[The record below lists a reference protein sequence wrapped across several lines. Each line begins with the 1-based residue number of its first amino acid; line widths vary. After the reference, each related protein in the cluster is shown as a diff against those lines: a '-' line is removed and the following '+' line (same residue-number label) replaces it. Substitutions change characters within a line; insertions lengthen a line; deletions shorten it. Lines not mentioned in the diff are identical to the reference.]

1 MAPPRKIIK
10 RQLEILVD
18 YLEENKDISGG
29 TPFSP
34 VGLHAAKVKWTMVAK
49 KLNAVENG
57 AQKSPEGWKKYWFEW
72 RHKCR
77 KKAANIQQNQLN
89 SSGSGQKIML
99 NEIELRALNINGNGC
114 ERIEPPVPS
123 SKKLEIF
130 LSEDSDSE
138 HQLKIVE
145 DQDQDTDEVKVP
157 PKRRL
162 TTENSTVTP
171 PPEWAMDL
179 EDRRIAAEERI
190 AKALESIANMM
201 QVQEGRRCIIEERI
215 VETLTAIA
223 GNLQGLNCGANQKNS
238 LQHLQQTSHDQPE
251 TSSMKDVI
259 FL

>member
-34 VGLHAAKVKWTMVAK
+34 IGLHAAKVKWTIVAK

-57 AQKSPEGWKKYWFEW
+57 AQKSPDGWKKYWFEW

-89 SSGSGQKIML
+89 SSGGSQKVTL
-99 NEIELRALNINGNGC
+99 NDIEVRALNINGKGSV
-114 ERIEPPVPS
+114 EPS
-123 SKKLEIF
+123 ITSAKKLEIF

-138 HQLKIVE
+138 HQLRIVE
-145 DQDQDTDEVKVP
+145 DQDTKDIKPT
-157 PKRRL
+157 KRRQM
-162 TTENSTVTP
+162 TENVTRGGTP
-171 PPEWAMDL
+171 PPEWAMIL

-190 AKALESIANMM
+190 AKALESIASMM
-201 QVQEGRRCIIEERI
+201 RVQEERRNTIEERI
-215 VETLTAIA
+215 VETLSSIA
-223 GNLQGLNCGANQKNS
+223 DNLQTLNCSVNQKNS
-238 LQHLQQTSHDQPE
+238 LQQIQQMNHEQTE
-251 TSSMKDVI
+251 TSMKDVI

>member
-29 TPFSP
+29 APFSP
-34 VGLHAAKVKWTMVAK
+34 IGLHAAKVKWTIVAK

-57 AQKSPEGWKKYWFEW
+57 AQKSPDGWKKYWFEW

-89 SSGSGQKIML
+89 SSGGSQKVTL
-99 NEIELRALNINGNGC
+99 NDIEVRALNINSKASV
-114 ERIEPPVPS
+114 EPSIPA
-123 SKKLEIF
+123 KKLEIF

-138 HQLKIVE
+138 HQLRIVE
-145 DQDQDTDEVKVP
+145 DLDTKDMKP
-157 PKRRL
+157 TKRRL
-162 TTENSTVTP
+162 MTENVTRVGTP

-190 AKALESIANMM
+190 AKALESIASMM
-201 QVQEGRRCIIEERI
+201 RVQEERRSTIEERI
-215 VETLTAIA
+215 VETLSSIA
-223 GNLQGLNCGANQKNS
+223 DNLHALNCRVNQKNS
-238 LQHLQQTSHDQPE
+238 LQQVQQINHEQTE